1 LSLNISVPLGIE
13 VLIKIE
19 RKITMNIGYIRISHT
34 DSLDGTSLEV
44 QEKRIKA
51 YAELSGFKIDK
62 VYSEIC
68 SGSVNFSKRPVFT
81 KVLNDLKKGSILVVS
96 RLDRLSRS
104 ILDTLELVRD
114 FTNENKQLAITDIG
128 NCHTDGVSKVFITIL
143 SAVAE
148 VEVNNISNRIKAS
161 KEIAKKEHKFLGG
174 FAEFGYTRNS
184 DGSYSVNE
192 KEREIFSSII
202 NLRNNKL
209 SLPKISEIIRN
220 KFGRKLHP
228 SYVCKLLKRDH
239 NFKLLSN
246 GVVA

>member
-1 LSLNISVPLGIE
+1 
-13 VLIKIE
+13 
-19 RKITMNIGYIRISHT
+19 MNIGYIRISHT

-161 KEIAKKEHKFLGG
+161 KQIAKKEHKFLGG

>member
-1 LSLNISVPLGIE
+1 
-13 VLIKIE
+13 
-19 RKITMNIGYIRISHT
+19 MNIGYIRISHT
-34 DSLDGTSLEV
+34 DSLDGTSLET

-51 YAELSGFKIDK
+51 YSELHNFKVDK
-62 VYSEIC
+62 IYSEIC
-68 SGSVNFSKRPVFT
+68 SGSVNFSKRPVFS
-81 KVLNDLKKGSILVVS
+81 KVLNELKKGSILCVS

-104 ILDTLELVRD
+104 VLNTLELVRD
-114 FTNENKQLAITDIG
+114 FTNQGKQLAITDIG

-148 VEVNNISNRIKAS
+148 VERDNISNRIKAS

-192 KEREIFSSII
+192 KEKEIFSSII

>member
-1 LSLNISVPLGIE
+1 MK
-13 VLIKIE
+13 VLIKKE

-34 DSLDGTSLEV
+34 DSLDGTSLEI

-51 YAELSGFKIDK
+51 YAELHDFKIDK

-68 SGSVNFSKRPVFT
+68 SGSVNFSKRPVFK
-81 KVLNDLKKGSILVVS
+81 KVLNDLQKGSILVVS

-104 ILDTLELVRD
+104 VLDTLQLVRD
-114 FTNENKQLAITDIG
+114 FTNQDKQLAISDIG
-128 NCHTDGVSKVFITIL
+128 NCHKDGVSKVFITIL

-148 VEVNNISNRIKAS
+148 VERDNISNRIKAS

-174 FAEFGYTRNS
+174 YAEFGYTKNS

-192 KEREIFSSII
+192 KEKEMFESII

>member
-1 LSLNISVPLGIE
+1 
-13 VLIKIE
+13 
-19 RKITMNIGYIRISHT
+19 MNVGYIRISHT

-44 QEKRIKA
+44 QEKRILA
-51 YAELSGFKIDK
+51 YAELHSIKIDK

-68 SGSVNFSKRPVFT
+68 SGAVTFSKRPVFS
-81 KVLNDLKKGSILVVS
+81 KVLNDLKKGSVLVVS

-104 ILDTLELVRD
+104 VLDTLELVRD
-114 FTNENKQLAITDIG
+114 FTNQDKQLAITDIG
-128 NCHTDGVSKVFITIL
+128 NCHNGGVAKVFITIL
-143 SAVAE
+143 ASLAE
-148 VEVNNISNRIKAS
+148 IERDNISSRIKAS

-184 DGSYSVNE
+184 DGSYSVNQKE
-192 KEREIFSSII
+192 KEMFESII

-209 SLPKISEIIRN
+209 SLPKISEVIRN

>member
-1 LSLNISVPLGIE
+1 
-13 VLIKIE
+13 
-19 RKITMNIGYIRISHT
+19 
-34 DSLDGTSLEV
+34 
-44 QEKRIKA
+44 
-51 YAELSGFKIDK
+51 
-62 VYSEIC
+62 
-68 SGSVNFSKRPVFT
+68 
-81 KVLNDLKKGSILVVS
+81 LNDLQKGSILVVS

-104 ILDTLELVRD
+104 VLDTLQLVKD
-114 FTNENKQLAITDIG
+114 FTNQDKQLAISDIG
-128 NCHTDGVSKVFITIL
+128 NCHKDGVSKVFITIL

-148 VEVNNISNRIKAS
+148 VERDNISNRIKAS

-174 FAEFGYTRNS
+174 YAEFGYTKNS

-192 KEREIFSSII
+192 KEKEMFESII

>member
-1 LSLNISVPLGIE
+1 
-13 VLIKIE
+13 
-19 RKITMNIGYIRISHT
+19 MNIGYIRISHT

-44 QEKRIKA
+44 QEKRIKT
-51 YAELSGFKIDK
+51 YALLHGFKIDK

-68 SGSVNFSKRPVFT
+68 SGSVNFSKRPVFS

-114 FTNENKQLAITDIG
+114 FTNQHKQLAITDIG
-128 NCHTDGVSKVFITIL
+128 NCHTEGVSKVFITIL

-148 VEVNNISNRIKAS
+148 VERDNISNRIKAS

-192 KEREIFSSII
+192 KEKVIFSSII